1 MKFGE
6 ITHVTG
12 MAFYVSQLSGILGLA
27 YDSIS
32 VNKLPT
38 FLDTASMK
46 DKSFALYLALNPKD
60 SFMTIP
66 GFDKD
71 LMKEREFQYHSVV
84 EKKYYSLNLKN
95 VGQRDQRIDTSGF
108 KAVIDSGTSA
118 IIGPADMIAKFVEG
132 IFVHSDCANLSELP
146 DLIFT
151 IDDIEYVLEPQDYVI
166 KVSLLGQSQCV
177 MGIMPA

>member
-6 ITHVTG
+6 ITHVSG

-46 DKSFALYLALNPKD
+46 DKSFALYLALNPED

-66 GFDKD
+66 GYDKD
-71 LMKEREFQYHSVV
+71 LMKEREF
-84 EKKYYSLNLKN
+84 
-95 VGQRDQRIDTSGF
+95 
-108 KAVIDSGTSA
+108 
-118 IIGPADMIAKFVEG
+118 
-132 IFVHSDCANLSELP
+132 
-146 DLIFT
+146 
-151 IDDIEYVLEPQDYVI
+151 
-166 KVSLLGQSQCV
+166 
-177 MGIMPA
+177 

>member
-6 ITHVTG
+6 ITHVSG
-12 MAFYVSQLSGILGLA
+12 MAFYVSQLSGNLGLA

-38 FLDTASMK
+38 FLDSASMK

-71 LMKEREFQYHSVV
+71 LMKH
-84 EKKYYSLNLKN
+84 
-95 VGQRDQRIDTSGF
+95 
-108 KAVIDSGTSA
+108 
-118 IIGPADMIAKFVEG
+118 
-132 IFVHSDCANLSELP
+132 
-146 DLIFT
+146 
-151 IDDIEYVLEPQDYVI
+151 
-166 KVSLLGQSQCV
+166 
-177 MGIMPA
+177 

>member
-6 ITHVTG
+6 ITHVSG

-66 GFDKD
+66 GFDKE
-71 LMKEREFQYHSVV
+71 LMKEREFKYHSVV
-84 EKKYYSLNLKN
+84 E
-95 VGQRDQRIDTSGF
+95 
-108 KAVIDSGTSA
+108 
-118 IIGPADMIAKFVEG
+118 
-132 IFVHSDCANLSELP
+132 
-146 DLIFT
+146 
-151 IDDIEYVLEPQDYVI
+151 
-166 KVSLLGQSQCV
+166 
-177 MGIMPA
+177 

>member
-71 LMKEREFQYHSVV
+71 LMKEREF
-84 EKKYYSLNLKN
+84 
-95 VGQRDQRIDTSGF
+95 
-108 KAVIDSGTSA
+108 
-118 IIGPADMIAKFVEG
+118 
-132 IFVHSDCANLSELP
+132 
-146 DLIFT
+146 
-151 IDDIEYVLEPQDYVI
+151 
-166 KVSLLGQSQCV
+166 
-177 MGIMPA
+177 

>member
-6 ITHVTG
+6 ITHVSG

-66 GFDKD
+66 GYDKD
-71 LMKEREFQYHSVV
+71 LMKEREF
-84 EKKYYSLNLKN
+84 
-95 VGQRDQRIDTSGF
+95 
-108 KAVIDSGTSA
+108 
-118 IIGPADMIAKFVEG
+118 
-132 IFVHSDCANLSELP
+132 
-146 DLIFT
+146 
-151 IDDIEYVLEPQDYVI
+151 
-166 KVSLLGQSQCV
+166 
-177 MGIMPA
+177 

>member
-66 GFDKD
+66 GFDKG
-71 LMKEREFQYHSVV
+71 LMKEREF
-84 EKKYYSLNLKN
+84 
-95 VGQRDQRIDTSGF
+95 
-108 KAVIDSGTSA
+108 
-118 IIGPADMIAKFVEG
+118 
-132 IFVHSDCANLSELP
+132 
-146 DLIFT
+146 
-151 IDDIEYVLEPQDYVI
+151 
-166 KVSLLGQSQCV
+166 
-177 MGIMPA
+177 

>member
-6 ITHVTG
+6 ITHVSG

-60 SFMTIP
+60 SFMTVP
-66 GFDKD
+66 GFDKE
-71 LMKEREFQYHSVV
+71 LMKEREFKYHSVV
-84 EKKYYSLNLKN
+84 E
-95 VGQRDQRIDTSGF
+95 
-108 KAVIDSGTSA
+108 
-118 IIGPADMIAKFVEG
+118 
-132 IFVHSDCANLSELP
+132 
-146 DLIFT
+146 
-151 IDDIEYVLEPQDYVI
+151 
-166 KVSLLGQSQCV
+166 
-177 MGIMPA
+177 

>member
-6 ITHVTG
+6 ITYVTG

-71 LMKEREFQYHSVV
+71 LMKEREF
-84 EKKYYSLNLKN
+84 
-95 VGQRDQRIDTSGF
+95 
-108 KAVIDSGTSA
+108 
-118 IIGPADMIAKFVEG
+118 
-132 IFVHSDCANLSELP
+132 
-146 DLIFT
+146 
-151 IDDIEYVLEPQDYVI
+151 
-166 KVSLLGQSQCV
+166 
-177 MGIMPA
+177 

>member
-1 MKFGE
+1 
-6 ITHVTG
+6 
-12 MAFYVSQLSGILGLA
+12 LSGILGLA

-71 LMKEREFQYHSVV
+71 LMKDREFKYHSVV
-84 EKKYYSLNLKN
+84 EKKYYSLNLTN
-95 VGQRDQRIDTSGF
+95 VGQHDKRIDT
-108 KAVIDSGTSA
+108 
-118 IIGPADMIAKFVEG
+118 
-132 IFVHSDCANLSELP
+132 
-146 DLIFT
+146 
-151 IDDIEYVLEPQDYVI
+151 
-166 KVSLLGQSQCV
+166 
-177 MGIMPA
+177 